1 MLLLLLILLLTLSPL
16 AYTITTAVNQ
26 YDDSMFVKYC
36 PKFSTVL
43 PAKYGVFVFVCFKLG
58 GWGGGGLCVSCLILF
73 CFVLFCF
80 VSSPCRVHVNLLKSM
95 TVV

>member
-43 PAKYGVFVFVCFKLG
+43 PAKYGVFVCFKLG
-58 GWGGGGLCVSCLILF
+58 GGVCVCLVLS